1 MHTHARAR
9 AHTCMP
15 ACTYAGHAGMQ
26 AWVGRR
32 VGPHGG
38 GGAAGGSHRLRKAAT
53 CCSTTRSIT
62 RCSAC
67 AWERKR
73 GWRWVRRARRASCR
87 QWGCR
92 QWGCRQW
99 GSAHAHT
106 HLVLQD
112 RFELHLEDKVQ
123 LARAR
128 LAAVGEAPARAQ
140 VAEQVGVGRDRGHAA
155 RRLQCDAARVRL
167 GEGEEAER
175 ERRVEASWSV
185 ARADARGR
193 AKRKELRVPLHVGHH
208 SIDLLARVGHTL
220 LALQGVQSGREEL
233 AVRSSWHASTRV
245 ARPPQHAAWEA
256 PPADDCFWE
265 YVRCGQ

>member
-1 MHTHARAR
+1 M
-9 AHTCMP
+9 
-15 ACTYAGHAGMQ
+15 
-26 AWVGRR
+26 
-32 VGPHGG
+32 
-38 GGAAGGSHRLRKAAT
+38 
-53 CCSTTRSIT
+53 
-62 RCSAC
+62 
-67 AWERKR
+67 
-73 GWRWVRRARRASCR
+73 
-87 QWGCR
+87 
-92 QWGCRQW
+92 
-99 GSAHAHT
+99 
-106 HLVLQD
+106 
-112 RFELHLEDKVQ
+112 Q

-256 PPADDCFWE
+256 PPADDFFGSWE
-265 YVRCGQ
+265 FVRCGQ

>member
-1 MHTHARAR
+1 MGW
-9 AHTCMP
+9 P
-15 ACTYAGHAGMQ
+15 Q
-26 AWVGRR
+26 
-32 VGPHGG
+32 
-38 GGAAGGSHRLRKAAT
+38 GGAA
-53 CCSTTRSIT
+53 
-62 RCSAC
+62 
-67 AWERKR
+67 R
-73 GWRWVRRARRASCR
+73 GWWGCRWVTPSAEGGHLLLDHALHHALQRLCMGEEEGLAVGAARDAARRARRWGC

-256 PPADDCFWE
+256 PPADDFFA
-265 YVRCGQ
+265 VGSL